1 MPDHHGQRFR
11 LNQVSFRRGNL
22 LDVVQ
27 APPERFRQGH
37 AARFIRGER
46 VDLLFGRIMH
56 RLTHRFAVCVLEL
69 KRRMRQRDGL
79 ARFAIRLEDTQAVE
93 NRTVAECQR
102 RRVLNILRPV
112 DFKLNR
118 AFDFIA
124 LFALRLLQHI
134 DAVGQCLGLGVSAL
148 IRHQMI
154 ALKRTRVLIAARTFE
169 IHVELCARFRLL
181 DAIRGR
187 GVVVVA

>member
-1 MPDHHGQRFR
+1 
-11 LNQVSFRRGNL
+11 
-22 LDVVQ
+22 
-27 APPERFRQGH
+27 
-37 AARFIRGER
+37 
-46 VDLLFGRIMH
+46 MH
-56 RLTHRFAVCVLEL
+56 RLAHRFAVRILEL
-69 KRRMRQRDGL
+69 KRRMRQRDGP
-79 ARFAIRLEDTQAVE
+79 ARFAIRLENTKAVE

-102 RRVLNILRPV
+102 RRVLDILRPV

-134 DAVGQCLGLGVSAL
+134 DAVGQCFGLGVSAL

-154 ALKRTRVLIAARTFE
+154 ALKRTRVLIAACTFE

-187 GVVVVA
+187 VVVVVA